1 MYGSQQPY
9 ASGPSSHEYERMVSS
24 LRRPAYGPWLLLVL
38 VSGLAG
44 YGAYW
49 GWGERQRLMG
59 EVDKGQEAVRAHKQL
74 ETKFK
79 ELEAEKT
86 ALATSKDTLE
96 KDVAAKASELAELK
110 GTHDKL
116 QDKMKEEIAKG
127 EIELTQSGL
136 RLKVDM
142 VDKILFDS
150 GDAAISKRGE
160 GVIARVGG
168 VLANIADKQ
177 IHVSGHTDNQPIT
190 GKLLEKYPSNW
201 ELSMARAMTIV
212 RFLQDTAKVPP
223 DRLVATGQGEYHP
236 IASNKTA
243 KGRARNRRIE
253 ILLTPALEGRSL
265 SKQALAAQTKP
276 EAEEPPAAAATAE
289 KKTDAKKEAAG
300 AEKKEPAGAKKEVAE
315 GEKKAGTK
323 AR

>member
-1 MYGSQQPY
+1 MV
-9 ASGPSSHEYERMVSS
+9 AS
-24 LRRPAYGPWLLLVL
+24 LQRPAYGPWLLFLLVT
-38 VSGLAG
+38 GLAG

-49 GWGERQRLMG
+49 GWGERQRLMA
-59 EVDKGQEAVRAHKQL
+59 EVEKGQEAVRAHKSL
-74 ETKFK
+74 EAKYN
-79 ELEAEKT
+79 ELEAEKA
-86 ALATSKDTLE
+86 ALATTKDSLE
-96 KDVAAKASELAELK
+96 KDVAAKAGELAELK

-116 QDKMKEEIAKG
+116 QEKMKDEIAKG

-150 GDAAISKRGE
+150 GDAAMSKRGE
-160 GVIARVGG
+160 SVLARVGG

-212 RFLQDTAKVPP
+212 RFLQDVAKVPP

-236 IASNKTA
+236 IASNKTP

-253 ILLTPALEGRSL
+253 ILLTPALMGRSL
-265 SKQALAAQTKP
+265 SKQALAAQAKP
-276 EAEEPPAAAATAE
+276 EADEPPAAAAAP
-289 KKTDAKKEAAG
+289 D
-300 AEKKEPAGAKKEVAE
+300 KKEVAAP
-315 GEKKAGTK
+315 KKEVAAADK
-323 AR
+323 KPAKPAK

>member
-1 MYGSQQPY
+1 MGQARPATNIEQ
-9 ASGPSSHEYERMVSS
+9 MVSS

-38 VSGLAG
+38 VTGLAG

-59 EVDKGQEAVRAHKQL
+59 EADKGQDAVRAHKQL
-74 ETKFK
+74 EDKYK
-79 ELEAEKT
+79 ELEAEKA
-86 ALATSKDTLE
+86 AL
-96 KDVAAKASELAELK
+96 VAAKDSLQKIVEAKSSELAELK

-116 QDKMKEEIAKG
+116 QDKMKDEIAKG

-160 GVIARVGG
+160 GVLARVGG

-190 GKLLEKYPSNW
+190 GKLLERYPSNW

-223 DRLVATGQGEYHP
+223 ESPGRHRPGRTPPHRQQQDRQGP
-236 IASNKTA
+236 RPQPPDRDPADPGPGGTA
-243 KGRARNRRIE
+243 AVEAGAGRADQARG
-253 ILLTPALEGRSL
+253 GR
-265 SKQALAAQTKP
+265 
-276 EAEEPPAAAATAE
+276 ATCR
-289 KKTDAKKEAAG
+289 G
-300 AEKKEPAGAKKEVAE
+300 RG
-315 GEKKAGTK
+315 G
-323 AR
+323 